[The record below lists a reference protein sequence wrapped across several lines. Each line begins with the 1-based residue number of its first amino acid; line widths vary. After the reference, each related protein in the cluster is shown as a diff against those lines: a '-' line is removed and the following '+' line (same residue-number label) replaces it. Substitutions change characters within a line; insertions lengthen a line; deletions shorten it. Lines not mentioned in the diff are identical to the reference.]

1 MSERAGSSPGHVP
14 EAAPTDFY
22 ETRYAPERQRLQ
34 DMIFREVYDDYFGQ
48 SSWITTAS
56 YDRFY
61 RWLEVTAE
69 ARVLDVAC
77 GNGAPALRLA
87 GALFGCTVVGIDSN
101 AHAITR
107 ASAVA
112 HERGLSE
119 RVRFEIHDAGQPLPF
134 HDRAFDAVTCMDALG
149 HLPDRPSVFAAW
161 ARVLKPGGRLLFTDQ
176 VVTGLVSK
184 DEMTRRAPRIYAQFF
199 QSSYNE
205 QLLEQSGFELLR
217 RDDLTADLAEL
228 ARRHCAARTAHADAL
243 RASEGGTVFEEQNG
257 YRAIAEQL
265 ARERRLSHLAFL
277 ARRRN

>member
-87 GALFGCTVVGIDSN
+87 GALFGCTVVGINSN

-112 HERGLSE
+112 RERGLSE

-161 ARVLKPGGRLLFTDQ
+161 ARVLKPGGRLLFTRSGGDRPGVEGRNDEARPKTHPSSLPVS
-176 VVTGLVSK
+176 VVFRTSRFSRGGPTDMS
-184 DEMTRRAPRIYAQFF
+184 TSAPGA
-199 QSSYNE
+199 
-205 QLLEQSGFELLR
+205 
-217 RDDLTADLAEL
+217 
-228 ARRHCAARTAHADAL
+228 ARRQGH
-243 RASEGGTVFEEQNG
+243 S
-257 YRAIAEQL
+257 
-265 ARERRLSHLAFL
+265 RRSS
-277 ARRRN
+277 RNS